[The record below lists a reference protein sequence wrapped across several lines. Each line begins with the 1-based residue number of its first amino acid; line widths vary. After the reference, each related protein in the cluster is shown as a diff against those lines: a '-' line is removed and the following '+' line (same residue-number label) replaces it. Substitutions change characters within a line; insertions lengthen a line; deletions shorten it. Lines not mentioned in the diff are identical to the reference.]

1 MYDENQIV
9 QIRWN
14 NSNRE
19 WYESK
24 GYIFTKRNALF
35 DVFAKDLSPGSQA
48 RIKAN
53 CDYCGDE
60 YEPCFY
66 IFMNGRKVIQKDCC
80 SNCTG
85 KKTSEVSW
93 RKRAE
98 KYIGLAKSICEEDGY
113 ILLTTVDDYIDLHM
127 DIEFICP
134 KHGYQTMMFDNFIRG
149 HRCKDCSYEERAKN
163 LRHDI
168 NYIKDR
174 IESVNGNKLL
184 NPEDYKDTFTRNLNI
199 QCKCGNI
206 FTTSFSNYDK
216 HGVNSCFSCS
226 CKESSGEE
234 RIRKFLELNKIEFA
248 QEKRFEDCRDKKSLP
263 FDFYLPQ
270 YNLLIEFDGQQHYE
284 PKFGEDSFVQLQ
296 KHDKIKNQYCK
307 DNNINLLRIP
317 YWDGNDIEEIITKQ
331 LNL

>member
-1 MYDENQIV
+1 MYDENQVV

-14 NSNRE
+14 NSNKE

-24 GYIFTKRNALF
+24 GYNFTKRNTLF
-35 DVFAKDLSPGSQA
+35 DVLAKDLSPGSAA

-60 YEPCFY
+60 YETCFAVL
-66 IFMNGRKVIQKDCC
+66 IGGRKVVQKDCC
-80 SNCTG
+80 STCTG

-93 RKRAE
+93 KRRAE
-98 KYIGLAKSICEEDGY
+98 KYIGLAKNICEENGY
-113 ILLTTVDDYIDLHM
+113 TLLTIVDNYIDLHM
-127 DIEFICP
+127 NVEFICP
-134 KHGYQTMMFDNFIRG
+134 KHGYQTMMFSNFIQG
-149 HRCKDCSYEERAKN
+149 HKCKECSYEELAKK

-168 NYIKDR
+168 NYVKDR

-199 QCKCGNI
+199 QCRCGNI

-216 HGVNSCFSCS
+216 YSVDTCFSCS
-226 CKESSGEE
+226 CKESFGEE
-234 RIRKFLELNKIEFA
+234 RIRNFLEINKIEFV
-248 QEKRFEDCRDKKSLP
+248 QEKRFEDCRDKRSLP

-270 YNLLIEFDGQQHYE
+270 YNLIIEFDGQQHYE
-284 PKFGEDSFVQLQ
+284 PKFGEDNFVRLQ
-296 KHDKIKNQYCK
+296 KHDEIKNQYCK
-307 DNNINLLRIP
+307 DNHINLLRIP
-317 YWDGNDIEEIITKQ
+317 YWEGNNIENIIVKQ

>member
-1 MYDENQIV
+1 MYDGNQIV

-14 NSNRE
+14 NSNKE

-24 GYIFTKRNALF
+24 GYIFTKRNAFF
-35 DVFAKDLSPGSQA
+35 DVLAKDLSLGSNA

-53 CDYCGDE
+53 CDYCGEE
-60 YEPCFY
+60 YEAYF
-66 IFMNGRKVIQKDCC
+66 IILMNGRKIIQKDCC
-80 SNCTG
+80 RNCTG

-98 KYIGLAKSICEEDGY
+98 KYMGLAKEICDEQGY
-113 ILLTTVDDYIDLHM
+113 ILLTTIEEFTDVKMSIDL
-127 DIEFICP
+127 ICP
-134 KHGYQTMMFDNFIRG
+134 KHGKQTMILSNLLKG
-149 HRCKDCSYEERAKN
+149 HGCKVCAYEERGKRM
-163 LRHDI
+163 RHDI
-168 NYIKDR
+168 NYVKDR

-216 HGVNSCFSCS
+216 HGVNTCFSCS

-234 RIRKFLELNKIEFA
+234 RIRKFLESNKIAFI
-248 QEKRFEDCRDKKSLP
+248 QEKRFVDCRDKRSLP
-263 FDFYLPQ
+263 FDFYLPTN
-270 YNLLIEFDGQQHYE
+270 NLIIEFDGIQHFEEVGYGNHKITAE
-284 PKFGEDSFVQLQ
+284 
-296 KHDKIKNQYCK
+296 HDKIKNQYCK
-307 DNNINLLRIP
+307 DNNITLLRIP
-317 YWDGNDIEEIITKQ
+317 YWEGNNIEDIITKQ